1 MKPEIFTVPQA
12 AKYCAIG
19 RVTLWKC
26 VKSGELKASLTPGG
40 HYRILK
46 KDLEAFARKKGMY
59 PLASYRPPQ
68 KNKILIADDHRD
80 IREMLTRMLRFHKY
94 ETDTA
99 SNGFEAGAK
108 VVGFKP
114 DLIIL
119 DLFMPGMNG
128 FEVCRRLKKDPDSA
142 DIKILIYT
150 GHDSKENKDRVMALG
165 ADDYLLKPTDNK
177 IFLRQVESL
186 LKNGQAVPRTAGS
199 PLRSDS

>member
-1 MKPEIFTVPQA
+1 MNQEMLSVPQA

-59 PLASYRPPQ
+59 PLASYHPPQ
-68 KNKILIADDHRD
+68 KNKILIVDDDRD
-80 IREMLTRMLRFHKY
+80 IREMLTRILRFHKY
-94 ETDTA
+94 ETETA
-99 SNGFEAGAK
+99 SDGFETGAK

-119 DLFMPGMNG
+119 DLFMPGMDG
-128 FEVCRRLKKDPDSA
+128 FEVCKKLKEDPGSA

-150 GHDSKENKDRVMALG
+150 ADESDENRERIMALG
-165 ADDYLLKPTDNK
+165 ADGYLVKPVDNNV
-177 IFLRQVESL
+177 FFRQVKNL
-186 LKNGQAVPRTAGS
+186 LNNGQGVN
-199 PLRSDS
+199 D

>member
-1 MKPEIFTVPQA
+1 MNQEIFSLPQA

-59 PLASYRPPQ
+59 PLANYQPPG
-68 KNKILIADDHRD
+68 KNKILIVDDDRQ
-80 IREMLTRMLRFHKY
+80 IRELFAEMLRIHKY

-99 SNGFEAGAK
+99 SDGFEAGAK
-108 VVGFKP
+108 VVEFKP

-119 DLFMPGMNG
+119 DLFMPGMDG
-128 FEVCRRLKKDPDSA
+128 FEVCRRLKKDPGKA
-142 DIKILIYT
+142 DIKILIFT
-150 GHDSKENKDRVMALG
+150 GHDSEENRERIMAEG
-165 ADDYLLKPTDNK
+165 ADDYLVKPVDNN
-177 IFLRQVESL
+177 IFLHHVEGL
-186 LKNGQAVPRTAGS
+186 LNHA
-199 PLRSDS
+199 

>member
-1 MKPEIFTVPQA
+1 MNQEILSVPQA

-59 PLASYRPPQ
+59 PLASYHPPQ
-68 KNKILIADDHRD
+68 KNKILIVDDDRD
-80 IREMLTRMLRFHKY
+80 IREMLTRILRFHKY
-94 ETDTA
+94 ETETA
-99 SNGFEAGAK
+99 SDGFETGAK

-119 DLFMPGMNG
+119 DLFMPGMDG
-128 FEVCRRLKKDPDSA
+128 FEVCKKLKEDPGSA

-150 GHDSKENKDRVMALG
+150 ADESDENRERIMALG
-165 ADDYLLKPTDNK
+165 ADGYLVKPVDNNV
-177 IFLRQVESL
+177 FFRQVKNL
-186 LKNGQAVPRTAGS
+186 LNNGQGVN
-199 PLRSDS
+199 D

>member
-1 MKPEIFTVPQA
+1 MNQEMLSVPQA

-26 VKSGELKASLTPGG
+26 VKSGDLKAWLTPGG

-59 PLASYRPPQ
+59 PLASYHPPQ
-68 KNKILIADDHRD
+68 KNKILIVDDDRD
-80 IREMLTRMLRFHKY
+80 IREMLTRILRFHKY
-94 ETDTA
+94 ETETA
-99 SNGFEAGAK
+99 SDGFETGAK

-119 DLFMPGMNG
+119 DLFMPGMDG
-128 FEVCRRLKKDPDSA
+128 FEVCKKLKEDPGSA

-150 GHDSKENKDRVMALG
+150 ADESDENRERIMALG
-165 ADDYLLKPTDNK
+165 ADGYLVKPVDNNV
-177 IFLRQVESL
+177 FFRQVKNL
-186 LKNGQAVPRTAGS
+186 LNNGQGVN
-199 PLRSDS
+199 D

>member
-1 MKPEIFTVPQA
+1 MNQEILSVPQA

-59 PLASYRPPQ
+59 PLASYHPPQ
-68 KNKILIADDHRD
+68 KNKILIVDDDRD
-80 IREMLTRMLRFHKY
+80 IREMLTRILRFHKY
-94 ETDTA
+94 ETETA
-99 SNGFEAGAK
+99 SDGFETGAK

-119 DLFMPGMNG
+119 DLFMPGMDG
-128 FEVCRRLKKDPDSA
+128 FEVCKKLKEGPGSA

-150 GHDSKENKDRVMALG
+150 GDESDENRERIMALG
-165 ADDYLLKPTDNK
+165 ADGYLVKPVDNNV
-177 IFLRQVESL
+177 FFRQVKNL
-186 LKNGQAVPRTAGS
+186 LNNGQGVN
-199 PLRSDS
+199 D